1 MRNRRIKKILGAMLA
16 AAIVCQTSASPGV
29 LTVRAETADS
39 VTADSSTAD
48 SSAADS
54 AVDEQEQI
62 RHGDMDENT
71 GAEEDVDV
79 NQGVDV
85 EAAIGGTEEKAA
97 DAVAESA
104 TEAEYRYIS
113 DMEYITDNRWSY
125 AGWGNI
131 MKDKNIEGGTIS
143 LLLDGPRVYFKKGMG
158 AHATSQLTYDISAY
172 SDVYTRF
179 VAKMGVD
186 AERGGN
192 GEVWFRIS
200 VSKDGTN
207 WEELYKS
214 GVVTSASNAIE
225 VDLNVKGYRYL
236 RLYSDSNGSN
246 GADHSVYA
254 DARIVKTDYDMSS
267 ELIQDNRP
275 TAYYDEQL
283 SQNTVEE
290 NYSNQLYT
298 VLKREF
304 VNRMGYWTLQSA
316 IKDDADGEVLEAV
329 RWIFNNKENLQLF
342 IETGNVGDSQACLKL
357 LGSLYKNQKEDLD
370 KADGDIYKKM
380 MIALAI
386 SYSTDRNGSP
396 LRFNS
401 PANSYDINERYEIL
415 KELYDTELFVRKAE
429 FSSYH
434 MELIRMVVN
443 DSTANSEIKCCV
455 DIRNQNI
462 RIISKRD

>member
-143 LLLDGPRVYFKKGMG
+143 LLLDGSRVYFKKGMG

-254 DARIVKTDYDMSS
+254 DARICPSIFPAI
-267 ELIQDNRP
+267 LLR
-275 TAYYDEQL
+275 
-283 SQNTVEE
+283 
-290 NYSNQLYT
+290 
-298 VLKREF
+298 
-304 VNRMGYWTLQSA
+304 SA
-316 IKDDADGEVLEAV
+316 CGG
-329 RWIFNNKENLQLF
+329 W
-342 IETGNVGDSQACLKL
+342 
-357 LGSLYKNQKEDLD
+357 
-370 KADGDIYKKM
+370 
-380 MIALAI
+380 
-386 SYSTDRNGSP
+386 
-396 LRFNS
+396 
-401 PANSYDINERYEIL
+401 
-415 KELYDTELFVRKAE
+415 
-429 FSSYH
+429 
-434 MELIRMVVN
+434 
-443 DSTANSEIKCCV
+443 
-455 DIRNQNI
+455 
-462 RIISKRD
+462 

>member
-1 MRNRRIKKILGAMLA
+1 MSDECIA
-16 AAIVCQTSASPGV
+16 GV

-143 LLLDGPRVYFKKGMG
+143 LLLDGSRVYFKKGMG
-158 AHATSQLTYDISAY
+158 APPHHSLPMIFQRIRMSIH
-172 SDVYTRF
+172 F

-200 VSKDGTN
+200 V
-207 WEELYKS
+207 
-214 GVVTSASNAIE
+214 
-225 VDLNVKGYRYL
+225 
-236 RLYSDSNGSN
+236 
-246 GADHSVYA
+246 
-254 DARIVKTDYDMSS
+254 
-267 ELIQDNRP
+267 
-275 TAYYDEQL
+275 
-283 SQNTVEE
+283 
-290 NYSNQLYT
+290 
-298 VLKREF
+298 LKRTGQTGRNYIR
-304 VNRMGYWTLQSA
+304 VGWLLPPVMRS
-316 IKDDADGEVLEAV
+316 
-329 RWIFNNKENLQLF
+329 RWI
-342 IETGNVGDSQACLKL
+342 
-357 LGSLYKNQKEDLD
+357 
-370 KADGDIYKKM
+370 
-380 MIALAI
+380 
-386 SYSTDRNGSP
+386 
-396 LRFNS
+396 
-401 PANSYDINERYEIL
+401 
-415 KELYDTELFVRKAE
+415 
-429 FSSYH
+429 
-434 MELIRMVVN
+434 
-443 DSTANSEIKCCV
+443 
-455 DIRNQNI
+455 
-462 RIISKRD
+462 